1 MTLHQFHHRKKAANV
16 APRTKKLNS
25 NSYGLDRAFK
35 CAVDASATDAQLTRD
50 VGDFFPLSKVLNSV
64 KGRLRAYLLEP

>member
-1 MTLHQFHHRKKAANV
+1 M

-25 NSYGLDRAFK
+25 SSYGLDLFASK

-50 VGDFFPLSKVLNSV
+50 VATFSPLKC
-64 KGRLRAYLLEP
+64 